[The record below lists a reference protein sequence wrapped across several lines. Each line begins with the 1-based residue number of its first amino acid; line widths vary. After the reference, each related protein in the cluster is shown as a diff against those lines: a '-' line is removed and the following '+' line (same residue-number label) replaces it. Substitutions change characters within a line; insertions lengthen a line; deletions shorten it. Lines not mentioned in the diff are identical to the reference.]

1 MKTFEADKVNEI
13 CEDEKRQAVNGVA
26 YASISVTQNR
36 INHLPDAG
44 APAPRGRWV
53 MRGIIP
59 VCSECGERALI
70 KESRSGW
77 NNYHKS
83 KFCPECGARMEN
95 YDR

>member
-1 MKTFEADKVNEI
+1 MKAGSTDKALE
-13 CEDEKRQAVNGVA
+13 R
-26 YASISVTQNR
+26 
-36 INHLPDAG
+36 
-44 APAPRGRWV
+44 APGRWV

-59 VCSECGERALI
+59 ECSECGERAPL
-70 KESRSGW
+70 KEGRSGW